1 MSFITWNKAN
11 FKWEEKQ
18 IIWELAS
25 FIGGGEDFIEEIY
38 KYDAEKKKRLIILTL
53 KIYGDT
59 ITESKQKEIK
69 QYKSDH
75 AQAWAKVLGGTDFDI
90 ISEDQEVQ
98 DISHFEKEPE

>member
-1 MSFITWNKAN
+1 MSFITWDKAN

-38 KYDAEKKKRLIILTL
+38 KYDAEKKKRLMSLTL

-69 QYKSDH
+69 QYKIT
-75 AQAWAKVLGGTDFDI
+75 AKDI
-90 ISEDQEVQ
+90 KLIVDKANIELMAENVS
-98 DISHFEKEPE
+98 F

>member
-38 KYDAEKKKRLIILTL
+38 GKII
-53 KIYGDT
+53 
-59 ITESKQKEIK
+59 
-69 QYKSDH
+69 
-75 AQAWAKVLGGTDFDI
+75 
-90 ISEDQEVQ
+90 
-98 DISHFEKEPE
+98 

>member
-1 MSFITWNKAN
+1 MSFITWDKAN

-38 KYDAEKKKRLIILTL
+38 KYDAEKKKRLISLTL

-69 QYKSDH
+69 QYKLT
-75 AQAWAKVLGGTDFDI
+75 AKDI
-90 ISEDQEVQ
+90 KLVVDKANIELMAENVS
-98 DISHFEKEPE
+98 F